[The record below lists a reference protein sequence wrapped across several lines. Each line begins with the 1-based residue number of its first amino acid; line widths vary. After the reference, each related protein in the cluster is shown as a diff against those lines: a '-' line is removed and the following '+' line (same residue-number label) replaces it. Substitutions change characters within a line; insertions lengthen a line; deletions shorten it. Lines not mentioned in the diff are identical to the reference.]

1 MNNCTGRLSHLKA
14 IIQFALNTGMRK
26 EEILSLT
33 WKCVNFENKKIT
45 LLDTKNG
52 KKRFIP
58 INSVVMSILK
68 EAHKNKVCEY
78 VFVNHAT
85 ETRYSDLKRSFN
97 ALCLKANVENF
108 RFHDLRH
115 TSATRMVGAGVPIT
129 MVKDILGHSDIHTT
143 MRYAHAIT
151 EQSLEAIETLS
162 HYAERN
168 RKVIELK
175 AN

>member
-1 MNNCTGRLSHLKA
+1 MALTWDSINWITQKITVDKNYTHGGLGTPKTGKIRVIDMSNELAKVLKEWRLACPHSELNLVFPNFNGNYQSANNLAKRRFLP
-14 IIQFALNTGMRK
+14 ALNRAG
-26 EEILSLT
+26 ID
-33 WKCVNFENKKIT
+33 KI
-45 LLDTKNG
+45 
-52 KKRFIP
+52 
-58 INSVVMSILK
+58 
-68 EAHKNKVCEY
+68 
-78 VFVNHAT
+78 
-85 ETRYSDLKRSFN
+85 
-97 ALCLKANVENF
+97 

-168 RKVIELK
+168 RKIVELK
-175 AN
+175 LNSNS

>member
-1 MNNCTGRLSHLKA
+1 
-14 IIQFALNTGMRK
+14 
-26 EEILSLT
+26 
-33 WKCVNFENKKIT
+33 
-45 LLDTKNG
+45 
-52 KKRFIP
+52 
-58 INSVVMSILK
+58 
-68 EAHKNKVCEY
+68 
-78 VFVNHAT
+78 
-85 ETRYSDLKRSFN
+85 
-97 ALCLKANVENF
+97 
-108 RFHDLRH
+108 
-115 TSATRMVGAGVPIT
+115 